1 MYTQCK
7 VLTVPDSAWD
17 FCPNSGANWVFVALF
32 GLTTIAHFV
41 QMVLYRKIYSLVIT
55 ISGILQTVAYV
66 IRGLSIIDP
75 TLGMYTIMWFILMMI
90 APLFTNAYAYM
101 IVGRMVY
108 VRFPQQEDFLGQS
121 THISQNFTPTASVL
135 KIKAWRFGRIFV
147 SLDVVAFFMQTGG
160 AGVAVSQ
167 QGVLQTTGIDIYMGG
182 IAFQQVCIFAFL
194 FLAGKLHRDM
204 LQQPTCPER
213 KSALQLIYT
222 QYAVVALITV
232 RIIFRLVEYSSGFD
246 SAIPRQE
253 AYQ

>member
-17 FCPNSGANWVFVALF
+17 FCPNSGANWVFATLF

-55 ISGILQTVAYV
+55 ISGILQTVAYI

-75 TLGMYTIMWFILMMI
+75 TLGMYTIMWFSLMM
-90 APLFTNAYAYM
+90 
-101 IVGRMVY
+101 
-108 VRFPQQEDFLGQS
+108 
-121 THISQNFTPTASVL
+121 NFTPTASVV
-135 KIKAWRFGRIFV
+135 KIKAWRFGLIFV
-147 SLDVVAFFMQTGG
+147 SLDVVAFLMQTGG

-167 QGVLQTTGIDIYMGG
+167 HGPLQTTGIDIYMGG

-194 FLAGKLHRDM
+194 FLAGKLHGDM

-232 RIIFRLVEYSSGFD
+232 RIIFRLVDYSRGFD

>member
-41 QMVLYRKIYSLVIT
+41 QIVLYRKIYSLVIT
-55 ISGILQTVAYV
+55 ISGILQTVAYI

-75 TLGMYTIMWFILMMI
+75 TLGMYTIMWFILMMV
-90 APLFTNAYAYM
+90 APLFTN
-101 IVGRMVY
+101 
-108 VRFPQQEDFLGQS
+108 
-121 THISQNFTPTASVL
+121 NFTPTASVL
-135 KIKAWRFGRIFV
+135 KIKAWRFGMIFV
-147 SLDVVAFFMQTGG
+147 SLNVVAFFMQTGG
-160 AGVAVSQ
+160 AGIAVSQ
-167 QGVLQTTGIDIYMGG
+167 HGPLQTTGIDIYMGG

-246 SAIPRQE
+246 SAILRQE